1 MAELAYVAALLL
13 AGVLAWAG
21 GLKLAQPAATSRAF
35 ARLGVPAPRAAGR
48 IVAASELGVAVA
60 LVGAPRA
67 GALAAIALLLAF
79 SGFVTRRLRS
89 GVETPC
95 ACFGAGS
102 GEPLSPRLLVRN
114 GLLLGLAGAA
124 ALVPGPVVPS
134 LPAVMAGTTSVLLG
148 ALLLALL
155 GTRARA
161 GALFDV
167 SAALEARR

>member
-124 ALVPGPVVPS
+124 
-134 LPAVMAGTTSVLLG
+134 VMAGTTSVLLG